1 MSAGGSAPQFP
12 YGMMQNQYQLPQQ
25 PQAAQG
31 MMTGANTMA
40 GQGQQSLGQF
50 NAAAPGLMQNAQ
62 QQGGVTQNVGNQVT
76 QPLLATAFDPQN
88 ALFNQQQ
95 QLLQDQTRSAEA
107 AQGIAGTPYG
117 AGVEANAM
125 GNFDINWQNQQLQ
138 RQLQGI
144 SGATQAQG
152 MAQSGANMPLNTLGA
167 LGQAQNA
174 YTNPTQQAVADYTGY
189 LGAGQNAA
197 NSQNQMLQNAF
208 SSQNQQ
214 WQQQQQQQN
223 QMLGGLGSLF
233 GGGLGTFGSA
243 APGSLF
249 GRMGTSLFG

>member
-1 MSAGGSAPQFP
+1 MSGSGSAPQFP

-50 NAAAPGLMQNAQ
+50 NAAAPGLMQNANM
-62 QQGGVTQNVGNQVT
+62 QGAQSQATGNALT
-76 QPLLATAFDPQN
+76 GGIINSAFDPQN

-107 AQGIAGTPYG
+107 AQGVAGTPYG

-125 GNFDINWQNQQLQ
+125 GNFDINWQNNQLS
-138 RQLQGI
+138 REMQGI
-144 SGATQAQG
+144 SGANTAQN
-152 MAQSGANMPLNTLGA
+152 MAQSGANMGVNTLGA

-174 YTNPTQQAVADYTGY
+174 YTNPTQQAVQDYTGY